1 MHTTAKPHP
10 PLYVRRMELDAPNTQ
25 LHTTAKPHPC
35 ARRAE
40 HDALPQESLDIFA
53 TPEGHLASE
62 WRALQEV
69 SEAVMVVE
77 RRNVRKAKGRFK
89 VWGLL

>member
-1 MHTTAKPHP
+1 
-10 PLYVRRMELDAPNTQ
+10 VRRSD
-25 LHTTAKPHPC
+25 
-35 ARRAE
+35 

-53 TPEGHLASE
+53 TPAGHLAAE

-89 VWGLL
+89 VCACVTCAFYVQACAYTVYLVYVALHYVLVFVSVHLIQW

>member
-1 MHTTAKPHP
+1 MLSRVSHMVLNPAC
-10 PLYVRRMELDAPNTQ
+10 RS
-25 LHTTAKPHPC
+25 
-35 ARRAE
+35 E
-40 HDALPQESLDIFA
+40 HDALPQESLDIFV
-53 TPEGHLASE
+53 TPPGHLASE

-89 VWGLL
+89 VSMCACFKVCVCVCS